1 MSLTSDAFSRSI
13 VLTTIPL
20 EELKFVYSV
29 PQIVD
34 PDPITCIIEPTHEE
48 GGIYVG
54 GYEGAKDLEMLKRL
68 KIRAVLTASQET
80 AVQYSDLV
88 VQFHHVVQA
97 HDKDDYNILQFADQT
112 FDFIERHRKHTNIL
126 VHCFLGISRSP
137 TIVVAYLMKKYNLNI
152 EKALWKLK
160 SKRRQVNPN
169 TGFLKQLLNYEKLL
183 QQQQQ
188 QQQQQQLQQQKPKG
202 IFKMVRQQAIPQTQM
217 LPQSRILPMDSRVII
232 QKSPSQYLG
241 QTYYR

>member
-1 MSLTSDAFSRSI
+1 MSLTSDPFSRSI
-13 VLTTIPL
+13 VSTTIPI
-20 EELKFVYSV
+20 EDLKFVYSV

-34 PDPITCIIEPTHEE
+34 PDPLTCIVEQTHEE
-48 GGIYVG
+48 GAIYVG
-54 GYEGAKDLEMLKRL
+54 GYEGAKDLETLKRL

-80 AVQYSDLV
+80 AVQYSDLI
-88 VQFHHVVQA
+88 VQFHHVIQA

-137 TIVVAYLMKKYNLNI
+137 TIVAAYLMRKNNMNM

-169 TGFLKQLLNYEKLL
+169 SGFLKQLLNYEKLL

-188 QQQQQQLQQQKPKG
+188 QQQQQQLQKPKS
-202 IFKMVRQQAIPQTQM
+202 IFKMVRQQAAPQTQM
-217 LPQSRILPMDSRVII
+217 LPQSRILPMDSRVIF
-232 QKSPSQYLG
+232 QKQPSQYIP
-241 QTYYR
+241 QPYYK